1 MHYQRDF
8 LVTKTHVNVACQ
20 LSTRVD
26 LETLKLA
33 RSFEKGMRIGSILDI
48 LDGKFE
54 EYAIRITSFYPL
66 PYHLSPIST
75 SHFMEEGEVNLE
87 I

>member
-1 MHYQRDF
+1 M
-8 LVTKTHVNVACQ
+8 TCQ
-20 LSTRVD
+20 LSTSVD
-26 LETLKLA
+26 LEILNLA
-33 RSFEKGMRIGSILDI
+33 RNFKKGLRIGSILDI

-54 EYAIRITSFYPL
+54 ESAIRIIPSYPL

-75 SHFMEEGEVNLE
+75 SHFMDEGERNLE

>member
-1 MHYQRDF
+1 M
-8 LVTKTHVNVACQ
+8 LVASVQPVLIPEA
-20 LSTRVD
+20 
-26 LETLKLA
+26 LKLA
-33 RSFEKGMRIGSILDI
+33 RRFEKGLRIGSILDI

-54 EYAIRITSFYPL
+54 ESAIRITPSYPL

-75 SHFMEEGEVNLE
+75 SHFMEERGRNLE